1 MSLAKRVGS
10 IAAGLLMIAF
20 SIIICIFQE
29 YALPIISGVFSLT
42 LTVLGIRLLFF
53 YLTMARHMVSGK
65 AMLFI
70 GIMLLEMGMF
80 TSTLRDIPQG
90 YLILYLMGVHAFAGG
105 VAVLRAL
112 EAKRFDSPSWKAS
125 LALGIL
131 NILAAAAA
139 LVGGL
144 IFHSVRMVIFIYSAG
159 VINSALV
166 RIGTAFQKTAVA
178 YIP

>member
-70 GIMLLEMGMF
+70 GIMLLE
-80 TSTLRDIPQG
+80 
-90 YLILYLMGVHAFAGG
+90 
-105 VAVLRAL
+105 
-112 EAKRFDSPSWKAS
+112 
-125 LALGIL
+125 
-131 NILAAAAA
+131 
-139 LVGGL
+139 
-144 IFHSVRMVIFIYSAG
+144 IFFCH
-159 VINSALV
+159 
-166 RIGTAFQKTAVA
+166 
-178 YIP
+178 